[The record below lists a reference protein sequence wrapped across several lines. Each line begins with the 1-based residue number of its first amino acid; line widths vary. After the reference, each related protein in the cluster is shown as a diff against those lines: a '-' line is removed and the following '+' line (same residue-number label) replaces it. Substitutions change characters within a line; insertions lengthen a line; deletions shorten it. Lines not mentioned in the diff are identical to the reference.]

1 MQISAVATITVRNK
15 LMAISY
21 SESER
26 RLIARWIEGVSG
38 EVRQP
43 FHLHGGT
50 SIFPRRHSGLN
61 HARKPAIALHNAM
74 AAMRSVADICPMLR
88 AL

>member
-1 MQISAVATITVRNK
+1 MRISAVVTITVRGK

-61 HARKPAIALHNAM
+61 RT
-74 AAMRSVADICPMLR
+74 RSGA
-88 AL
+88 